1 MQINDEFIL
10 DIKRLGINGE
20 GIGFYKKMAVFVPNA
35 IPGEG
40 VNVRVTDV
48 KNNMAFAEV
57 IEYKHKSEDRVLG
70 IDPKDYLGL
79 SCVHIKYDAMLKFK
93 KELLQESLS
102 RYSGLNPRSFQINDV
117 LASPKINGYRNRSL
131 LPVKFGSDY
140 HMHVCMIK
148 PNSNELVE
156 ISSTIDQDPL
166 IDKINDEILKI
177 SEKLRIKA
185 YNDKYNDGILR
196 YISIRVNEKKE
207 AMVTFIVTKDDKD
220 IRTLAKETSK
230 LQSVISVYLN
240 INDKKDPGLLFGDKT
255 ILLEGKECIILEL
268 DKIKYQVYPK
278 TFFQLNTLQA
288 KNMFDLIKKAC
299 KLSFKERVL
308 DAYCGVG
315 AISLYLAHN
324 AKEVVGIEY
333 NKDSIEAAKA
343 NAKLNKISNATFIE
357 GDAGEVML
365 KEINNGNTFDV
376 IVVDPPRQGLDDKF
390 IDAILKSKVKR
401 VIYASCNPQTLA
413 KNLKRLTEKYMV
425 NSITPLD
432 MFPNTPLVESVTTLT
447 LKK

>member
-1 MQINDEFIL
+1 
-10 DIKRLGINGE
+10 
-20 GIGFYKKMAVFVPNA
+20 
-35 IPGEG
+35 
-40 VNVRVTDV
+40 
-48 KNNMAFAEV
+48 
-57 IEYKHKSEDRVLG
+57 
-70 IDPKDYLGL
+70 
-79 SCVHIKYDAMLKFK
+79 
-93 KELLQESLS
+93 
-102 RYSGLNPRSFQINDV
+102 
-117 LASPKINGYRNRSL
+117 
-131 LPVKFGSDY
+131 
-140 HMHVCMIK
+140 MIK

-166 IDKINDEILKI
+166 IDKLNDEILKI

-343 NAKLNKISNATFIE
+343 NAKLNKISNATFIQ